1 MQTTTLASLLALA
14 LATGPAHGQQITSVQ
29 GLDGHSQ
36 GVIGTK
42 LYIQGEDF
50 GQLKPKVTLTDPVT
64 GKAFK
69 LKVTQHG
76 NSHAY
81 ALIKKAVVGDL
92 QLALL
97 PKGADVPVL
106 ADAPVTILAP
116 ALDVLAGAPAF
127 GQLWPHLAGS
137 TTTVWGTNF
146 GCGKLKARV
155 AGKAAKVY
163 YPSTESATVR
173 IPKNTPP
180 GEHLFELSNGAGTCS
195 APIWIRPGQ
204 KHPDTLDPAQV
215 SLQLEVEG
223 VPVSMQVTS
232 AQLGSTVSL
241 ASGLARPFL
250 IVGAKEPVSQLGLF
264 LFVRLG
270 DGATAPAVL
279 AAPFVPLA
287 GEADV
292 DFGAFIQDLDDVP
305 WTPGDGMP
313 PPLMGWDPVAPFTL
327 ALAQLDPL
335 QHTAQVEFGG
345 PLEGGTPSMES
356 ITVVGTVS
364 IAP

>member
-1 MQTTTLASLLALA
+1 MQMTTLASLLALA
-14 LATGPAHGQQITSVQ
+14 LAAQLARGQQITSVQ
-29 GLDGHSQ
+29 GLDGLSQ

-50 GQLKPKVTLTDPVT
+50 GQHKPKVTLTDPVT
-64 GKAFK
+64 GKVFK

-97 PKGADVPVL
+97 PKDADVPVL

-116 ALDVLAGAPAF
+116 ALDVLSGAPAF

-137 TTTVWGTNF
+137 TTTVSGAHF

-155 AGKAAKVY
+155 AGKPAKVY
-163 YPSTESATVR
+163 YPSAESATVR
-173 IPKNTPP
+173 IPKKTPP
-180 GEHLFELSNGAGTCS
+180 GEHLLELSNGAGTCS
-195 APIWIRPGQ
+195 APIWIKPGKQ
-204 KHPDTLDPAQV
+204 HPDTLDPATV

-223 VPVSMQVTS
+223 VPVPMQVTS

-250 IVGAKEPVSQLGLF
+250 ILGAKEPVSQLDLD
-264 LFVRLG
+264 LFVRFG

-279 AAPFVPLA
+279 AAPFAPLA
-287 GEADV
+287 GGADV
-292 DFGAFIQDLDDVP
+292 QFWLSTQQGYGVP
-305 WTPGDGMP
+305 WAPGDSMP
-313 PPLMGWDPVAPFTL
+313 PPWMGWKPVEPFTL
-327 ALAQLDPL
+327 ALAQLDAET
-335 QHTAQVEFGG
+335 HSAQVELGG
-345 PLEGGTPSMES
+345 PLAGGPPWMES
-356 ITVVGTVS
+356 ITLVGSVS
-364 IAP
+364 IVP